1 MRSYT
6 VQRSAN
12 LDTDLI
18 RMQRVFREVLED
30 DSLQLSADDSEAAL
44 PASDSFAQVNL
55 IIALEE
61 EFGVKFSIDEVAET
75 KKVDALRKRIERKSA
90 GSRAATSN

>member
-1 MRSYT
+1 
-6 VQRSAN
+6 
-12 LDTDLI
+12 
-18 RMQRVFREVLED
+18 MQRVFREVLED

-61 EFGVKFSIDEVAET
+61 EFGVKFSIDDVAET

-90 GSRAATSN
+90 GSRTSHI